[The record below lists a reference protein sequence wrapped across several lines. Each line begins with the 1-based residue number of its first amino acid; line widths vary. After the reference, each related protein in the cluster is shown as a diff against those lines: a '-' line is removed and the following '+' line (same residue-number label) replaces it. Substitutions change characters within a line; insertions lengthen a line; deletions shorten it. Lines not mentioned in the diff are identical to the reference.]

1 MSPKT
6 ARALYGIL
14 GQIAGLLNGTIAT
27 ALKMISNLFLGG
39 FQMAIKF
46 NDTAMAFSRQAG
58 ITAKQA
64 QAYTEVLATRAKDLG
79 AKYGIAAEE
88 VAKLDQNLTRAS
100 GRVLMLGKAEADR
113 QIQINRTVGE
123 DTSNQFAQ
131 TIMRTMGGQLSTVQ
145 GAVSKAYATAAKK
158 GLDAAGMAAKVGQNL
173 SMANRLTFKNGIDGL
188 TKMVAL
194 SEKFGFNMQTLESA
208 ANSFMTIQ
216 DAIESSAK
224 LSMLGGAAGAFGGNP
239 LDMSYEANYDPEA
252 FGERM
257 TKMLGGYAKFDEKT
271 GMSTMNALSRDFVK
285 GIADAMHISLDEAS
299 SIAKKQAEITYKNNK
314 FGTTLD
320 NFSRDENGRID
331 ENKRDFLLN
340 KSQIENGV
348 MKMFSSKTGKMEEM
362 SYFESGEGAD
372 ELADMMKYN
381 NMSDSEIR
389 AEQSQTLLSIRD
401 IITGFTTSI
410 NGTIANE
417 ITPFIPQIN
426 DFLGDIYKMVLP
438 HVGEIAE
445 KFKNLMAWVLGHM
458 PEIESFIKTGIKAIA
473 KVANFITSDWI
484 KLLGAMFFIPL
495 LNIGR
500 GIYNLFGS
508 VLKFFGIGK
517 GKNTANPAKKGKGK
531 NGKSKS
537 TSKGSWKQ
545 IKDWMNKSK
554 TKTKGGWWSKGKGAL
569 GALTRHS
576 RLASGL
582 SKGLGW
588 AGTALAVGEGAY
600 AVYKGSKDKKKIDE
614 DATKTAQQ
622 KEREKQHINHETSK
636 SVGGATGALAGGLAG
651 AKVGAIAGALAGPVG
666 AAIGGL
672 VGGAI
677 GGIGGYIGGEWLGG
691 KAIKDSEPHAL
702 GGYVGGRDYSGDK
715 IVTRLNSGEAV
726 VPVNNQWDF
735 MSSVKDLKGAIG
747 MTNYTAT
754 NNGVVPD
761 NRRGLTSVV
770 AKPVGGKEYIYTPS
784 NSQTSNTNSEV
795 KVNDFNVNISGTIR
809 LDGGNNSQNIDV
821 RSLLNDVSFVS
832 ALKDII
838 KESMASDINGGRV
851 MHDVSYLR
859 GMPSQSTTLGRM
871 PS

>member
-381 NMSDSEIR
+381 NMSDSEIM
-389 AEQSQTLLSIRD
+389 AEQSQTLLSIRE
-401 IITGFTTSI
+401 IITGFMTSI
-410 NGTIANE
+410 NGTIAKE
-417 ITPFIPQIN
+417 ITPFIPQIK

-438 HVGEIAE
+438 HVGKIAE
-445 KFKNLMAWVLGHM
+445 NIKGALAWVLSHG
-458 PEIESFIKTGIKAIA
+458 PEIKKGLDLVITAVG
-473 KVANFITSDWI
+473 KVATFITKHWALLIGAAFLTPILGGFASVVAAIIGSNI
-484 KLLGAMFFIPL
+484 KNNA
-495 LNIGR
+495 
-500 GIYNLFGS
+500 
-508 VLKFFGIGK
+508 
-517 GKNTANPAKKGKGK
+517 TNPAKKGTKK
-531 NGKSKS
+531 NR
-537 TSKGSWKQ
+537 TWKQ
-545 IKDWMNKSK
+545 AKNDAKLSMRNKK
-554 TKTKGGWWSKGKGAL
+554 
-569 GALTRHS
+569 
-576 RLASGL
+576 GL
-582 SKGLGW
+582 SKGISGAKTLFRNSRGVRNTVRGIAGIGTILTALEVGSTIMDYSSKKSAVEEDKKKSEAQKKAEVEKLQKGRNNDLASTGGAVAGGSLGAW
-588 AGTALAVGEGAY
+588 IGGAIGTALAPGIGTAIGA
-600 AVYKGSKDKKKIDE
+600 AAG
-614 DATKTAQQ
+614 
-622 KEREKQHINHETSK
+622 
-636 SVGGATGALAGGLAG
+636 GALAG
-651 AKVGAIAGALAGPVG
+651 
-666 AAIGGL
+666 
-672 VGGAI
+672 
-677 GGIGGYIGGEWLGG
+677 WLGSKG
-691 KAIKDSEPHAL
+691 ARAASESIQGSKESLSTAEPHAL

-715 IVTRLNSGEAV
+715 IVTKLNSGEAV

-784 NSQTSNTNSEV
+784 NSQTNNTNSEV